1 MACQTMRPYAVT
13 WVPIACALALLAG
26 CVTAPLGPTVA
37 VMPGPGKTSEQ
48 YSADA
53 ANCQQTSQAAIAGPT
68 QNAQGG
74 AAVTTAGGAALG
86 AAVGALF
93 GAATGN
99 VGAGA
104 AWGAGTGLMI
114 GGASAGGAGAA
125 SSYSLQNQYNAIY
138 VQCMAQLGNAQ
149 PSHVVRRT
157 YRPPAAPAATPAP
170 AAPAAPSGQFAV
182 PPNALT
188 PPPGTAPPQGYGPPS
203 PG

>member
-1 MACQTMRPYAVT
+1 MMSMPRPHVSAAV
-13 WVPIACALALLAG
+13 ALACSLGLLAG

-37 VMPGPGKTSEQ
+37 VMPGPNKSQEQ
-48 YSADA
+48 YGADA
-53 ANCQQTSQAAIAGPT
+53 SACQQMAATAIAGPT
-68 QNAQGG
+68 QNAQGN
-74 AAVTTAGGAALG
+74 AAATAAGGAALG

-99 VGAGA
+99 AGAGA

-138 VQCMAQLGNAQ
+138 VQCMGQRGNAQ
-149 PSHVVRRT
+149 PAQMVRRG
-157 YRPPAAPAATPAP
+157 YRPMTPPAAAPMPPAP
-170 AAPAAPSGQFAV
+170 AGQFAV

-188 PPPGTAPPQGYGPPS
+188 PPPGTPPPQGYGLPN